1 MAYAKSLAYWLEA
14 VVSAVVV
21 ELELELDAVED
32 ELLAVELFVQAV
44 SKMLEARARA
54 SIFSLKIL
62 SCLVQNYAHSTMKY
76 GFFQFLSSIKS
87 VSNSTI

>member
-54 SIFSLKIL
+54 SIFF
-62 SCLVQNYAHSTMKY
+62 H
-76 GFFQFLSSIKS
+76 
-87 VSNSTI
+87 